1 MQSRACGLAAVT
13 VLIGCAQARE
23 ALSASLDG
31 EQLPV
36 EDGVLQDHLSSCPAC
51 RDHRAQLE
59 QLNRRLRVR
68 PAKRV
73 PDLTEQILAGTV
85 HAVSRSRPSGRRM
98 WRTAAVAVAVTVV
111 AALAG
116 GVLGEH
122 MTHSRAPE
130 VAATQVGGPNQ
141 VNPRYPGALVL
152 PRSITKPSVPLT
164 DTSGQPFDLAASTAG
179 RLTLVYF
186 GYTRCPDVCPVNMA
200 LAADALALLPAAD
213 RRQVAVV
220 FVTTDPSRD
229 TPSVIRRWLDRFD
242 PDFIGLTGTPAQ
254 IHQAEQ
260 EVAMPLSYADALPG
274 SSYQIVHAGYTL
286 VYAPS
291 GTADLQV
298 DATDT
303 AADFAATLRHLL
315 SYGYRPN

>member
-1 MQSRACGLAAVT
+1 MT
-13 VLIGCAQARE
+13 VLIGCEQARE

-36 EDGVLQDHLSSCPAC
+36 EERVLQAHLSTCPSC
-51 RDHRAQLE
+51 RDHRVQLE

-68 PAKRV
+68 PATPV

-85 HAVSRSRPSGRRM
+85 HAVSRSRPSSRRR
-98 WRTAAVAVAVTVV
+98 WRTAAVAAAVTVV
-111 AALAG
+111 AGATGAM
-116 GVLGEH
+116 LGQH
-122 MTHSRAPE
+122 VARSPGHE
-130 VAATQVGGPNQ
+130 VTATQVGGPDQ

-152 PRSITKPSVPLT
+152 PRSVTKPSVPLT

-200 LAADALALLPAAD
+200 LAADALARLPAAD

-242 PDFIGLTGTPAQ
+242 PTFIGLTGTPAQ

-260 EVAMPLSYADALPG
+260 EVAMPLSYTDALPG
-274 SSYQIVHAGYTL
+274 SGYQVVHAGYTL